1 MSGYRGLLR
10 EFLRTG
16 SPRALAL
23 QLRVGASHVARRW
36 FSRGPETDPEGLF
49 LENYAADGLRAPQ
62 EERRALQ
69 RAAQHCLVCGLC
81 SVACAEAGGSPPLDP
96 RDAVLSGARLEV
108 DVRRL
113 GIGEVGAACGA
124 CRVDGWCCVSMVSLR
139 ARGVGSSYA
148 SQSRSSAYAADVR
161 VRR

>member
-1 MSGYRGLLR
+1 MSGYRGFLR

-23 QLRVGASHVARRW
+23 QVRVGAAHVGRRW
-36 FSRGPETDPEGLF
+36 FSRRAAPDPEQLF
-49 LENYAADGLRAPQ
+49 LDNYAADGVRLPS
-62 EERRALQ
+62 EKRRELQ

-81 SVACAEAGGSPPLDP
+81 SVACAAAGGRPPLDP

-113 GIGEVGAACGA
+113 HIEEPGAACGA
-124 CRVDGWCCVSMVSLR
+124 CRACEPVCPVGIPIASVQEGLFSLGDADGT
-139 ARGVGSSYA
+139 
-148 SQSRSSAYAADVR
+148 
-161 VRR
+161 